1 MEFFKILKKY
11 KNTRVGEINTTHGK
25 ILTPVFMPVGTQA
38 TVKIMTPLDLEEMG
52 YDIIL
57 ANTYHL
63 YLRPGVDI
71 IKKFNGLHKFM
82 GWNKNIL
89 TDSGG
94 FQVFSL
100 QDLRKITKEGV
111 IFKSH
116 IDGSEHLFTPEK
128 VIEIQNILNSDIIM
142 CLDECPP
149 YPATYEYI
157 NDSLNTTIE
166 WAKRSKLAHKKE
178 NQYLF
183 GIIQGGIYKDLREK
197 AMEEMFK
204 LDFPGYALGGVSVG
218 EDKELIYRVVE
229 WCGPMMPENKPRYLM
244 GVGTPEDIWYAVEH
258 GIDMFDC
265 VFPTR
270 IARNGN
276 IYTAEGQIA
285 VRNSEFKEDESPM
298 DENCNCYACKNFS
311 RAYIRHLFNVHEILG
326 MRLTTLHNLH
336 FMIRLIEII
345 RKSIIDETFEKEKEK
360 FFKKYKI

>member
-1 MEFFKILKKY
+1 MEFFKIIKKY
-11 KNTRVGEINTTHGK
+11 KNARVGEINTSHGR

-52 YDIIL
+52 YEVIL

-63 YLRPGVDI
+63 YLRPGYDL
-71 IKKFNGLHKFM
+71 IKKFNGLHRFM

-100 QDLRKITKEGV
+100 QNLRKITKEGV

-116 IDGSEHLFTPEK
+116 VDGSEHIFTPEK
-128 VIEIQNILNSDIIM
+128 VIEIQKILNGDIIM

-149 YPATYEYI
+149 YPSTYDYI

-166 WAKRSKLAHKKE
+166 WAKRSKNAFKSQ
-178 NQYLF
+178 NQHLF

-204 LDFPGYALGGVSVG
+204 LDFSGYALGGVSVG
-218 EDKELIYRVVE
+218 EDKDLIYKVVD
-229 WCGPMMPENKPRYLM
+229 WCAGKMPENKPRYLM
-244 GVGTPEDIWYAVEH
+244 GVGTPEDIWYAVER

-276 IYTAEGQIA
+276 IYTSEGQIA
-285 VRNSEFKEDESPM
+285 IRNSEFKNDERPM
-298 DENCNCYACKNFS
+298 DEECSCYGCKTFS

-326 MRLTTLHNLH
+326 MRLTTLHNLY
-336 FMIRLIEII
+336 FMIRLIERI
-345 RKSIIDETFEKEKEK
+345 RKSIIDGNFEKERDL

>member
-11 KNTRVGEINTTHGK
+11 KNARVGEINTTHGR

-52 YDIIL
+52 YEVIL

-100 QDLRKITKEGV
+100 QALRKITKEGV

-128 VIEIQNILNSDIIM
+128 VIEIQNILNGDIIM

-149 YPATYEYI
+149 YPATHEYV
-157 NDSLNTTIE
+157 NDSLDKTIE

-178 NQYLF
+178 NQHLF
-183 GIIQGGIYKDLREK
+183 GIIQGGIYKDLRER

-244 GVGTPEDIWYAVEH
+244 GVGTPEDIWYAVER

-285 VRNSEFKEDESPM
+285 VRNSEFKEDDRPM

-360 FFKKYKI
+360 FFKKYRI

>member
-1 MEFFKILKKY
+1 MEFFKVIKKY
-11 KNTRVGEINTTHGK
+11 KNARIGEINTSHGK

-52 YDIIL
+52 YEIIL

-63 YLRPGVDI
+63 YLRPGI
-71 IKKFNGLHKFM
+71 ELIKKFSGLHKFM
-82 GWNKNIL
+82 GWKKSIL

-100 QDLRKITKEGV
+100 KELRKITKEGV

-157 NDSLNTTIE
+157 NDSLNRTIE
-166 WAKRSKLAHKKE
+166 WAKRSKQAHKKE

-197 AMEEMFK
+197 AMQEMFK

-218 EDKELIYRVVE
+218 EEKEFIYKVVD
-229 WCGPMMPENKPRYLM
+229 WCGVLMPENKPRYLM
-244 GVGTPEDIWYAVEH
+244 GVGTPEDIWYAVER

-276 IYTAEGQIA
+276 IYTSEGQIA
-285 VRNSEFKEDESPM
+285 IRNSEFKEDERPM
-298 DENCNCYACKNFS
+298 DENCTCYACKNFS

-336 FMIRLIEII
+336 FMIRLIENI
-345 RKSIIDETFEKEKEK
+345 RKSILEENFETARDL
-360 FFKKYKI
+360 FFKRYKL